1 MIRVLVYLLE
11 GYQVSSKVQ
20 YDLEL
25 SKDLEEMIK
34 KISASMTNGDEKEL
48 IRKAILLMD
57 TVDQAQANGESLA
70 LINQNNDV
78 TARVI
83 LN

>member
-1 MIRVLVYLLE
+1 M
-11 GYQVSSKVQ
+11 SSKVQ